1 MGRQVEVRMA
11 EQLGLLP
18 AGLPMRSSFDRVNDY
33 VSALAMLAATAQ
45 KIAQDVVFMQRTE
58 IGEVAEAFHFGKV
71 GSSTMAQKRNPSTA
85 LQLVSLCRMLRGRA
99 PMALEAMV
107 RMDEGDSSAT
117 NVSDTLLPEI
127 AVLAASI
134 TETLAKLARGLM
146 VHPERMQCNL
156 ELTQGL
162 IASEAAMMSLTRY
175 MGRHQAHRLLYE
187 AAQRSQSEGVSF
199 AQAIKEHAQWAS
211 EEFPEDVLSA
221 LDAAS
226 YVGESAALTTLTVE
240 RVSSRS

>member
-1 MGRQVEVRMA
+1 
-11 EQLGLLP
+11 
-18 AGLPMRSSFDRVNDY
+18 
-33 VSALAMLAATAQ
+33 
-45 KIAQDVVFMQRTE
+45 
-58 IGEVAEAFHFGKV
+58 
-71 GSSTMAQKRNPSTA
+71 
-85 LQLVSLCRMLRGRA
+85 
-99 PMALEAMV
+99 
-107 RMDEGDSSAT
+107 
-117 NVSDTLLPEI
+117 
-127 AVLAASI
+127 
-134 TETLAKLARGLM
+134 M